1 MLRDKSL
8 IPLSQ
13 QHHNGLAFCVLAG
26 RSLKAD
32 SSAAN
37 VATLAKRAVER
48 YEIELVNHFE
58 MEERILFPALSK
70 LPIVEE
76 LIAEHRRLEAIVD
89 ALRSSPSIKDLKDF
103 MTLLQS
109 HIRREETEFFESAQ
123 QILSRQTL
131 DELGAQID
139 AQAVRVCL

>member
-32 SSAAN
+32 SSAGN
-37 VATLAKRAVER
+37 VASLARRAVDR
-48 YEIELVNHFE
+48 YDVELVNHFD

-76 LIAEHRRLEAIVD
+76 LIGEHRRLEAIVD
-89 ALRSSPSIKDLKDF
+89 ALRSSPSSKDLEDF

-109 HIRREETEFFESAQ
+109 HIRREESELFEQAQ
-123 QILSRQTL
+123 QILSRRTL